1 MGAGL
6 LYKLT
11 EAMKGEDSCTVTDG
25 GMLKPSSEGGREDGA
40 GALAQLA
47 MREEKNNNPTS
58 SCCALFDSC

>member
-1 MGAGL
+1 MVAGL

-47 MREEKNNNPTS
+47 MREEKNKKQTHIQLPRVV
-58 SCCALFDSC
+58 

>member
-1 MGAGL
+1 MVAGL

-11 EAMKGEDSCTVTDG
+11 EAMKGEDSGTVTDG

-47 MREEKNNNPTS
+47 MREGKKPSTS
-58 SCCALFDSC
+58 SCRALFDSC